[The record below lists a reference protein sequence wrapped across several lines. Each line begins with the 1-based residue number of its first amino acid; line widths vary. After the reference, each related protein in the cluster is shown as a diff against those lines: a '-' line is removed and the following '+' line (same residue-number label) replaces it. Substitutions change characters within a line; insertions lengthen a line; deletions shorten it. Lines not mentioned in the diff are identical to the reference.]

1 MEIFSFPLPSPIVK
15 ALQGMEKASQGVA
28 EVAQDVA
35 ENGVENL
42 AENVTELKL
51 AKTVFHANAA
61 VVRGADDMENTLLDI
76 TA

>member
-1 MEIFSFPLPSPIVK
+1 MGIFSFPLPSPIVT
-15 ALQGMEKASQGVA
+15 ALREMEKPNQDVA

-42 AENVTELKL
+42 AENMTELKL
-51 AKTVFHANAA
+51 AERVFRANAA
-61 VVRGADDMENTLLDI
+61 MVRVADDMESKLLDI

>member
-1 MEIFSFPLPSPIVK
+1 MEIFSFPLPSPIVT
-15 ALQGMEKASQGVA
+15 ALQGMEKASRNLA

-42 AENVTELKL
+42 AENMTELKL
-51 AKTVFHANAA
+51 AKTVFRANAA
-61 VVRGADDMENTLLDI
+61 VVRAADDMESRLLDI

>member
-1 MEIFSFPLPSPIVK
+1 MEIFSFPLPSPIVT
-15 ALQGMEKASQGVA
+15 ALEGTRKASRSAA

-42 AENVTELKL
+42 AENMTELKL
-51 AKTVFHANAA
+51 AKTVFRANAA
-61 VVRGADDMENTLLDI
+61 VVRAADDMERKLLDI